1 MPLFIREHGTARA
14 QAFLAANAA
23 EVRWNSPWTIVAR
36 QLQISP
42 IELAT
47 AAVRDLVAPHSSD
60 FLHAAERVLARNHD
74 LYRRLA

>member
-1 MPLFIREHGTARA
+1 VGIAIDLSDQQARD
-14 QAFLAANAA
+14 LA
-23 EVRWNSPWTIVAR
+23 EEAR

-60 FLHAAERVLARNHD
+60 FLHAAERVLAKNHD

>member
-1 MPLFIREHGTARA
+1 VGIAIDLSDQQARD
-14 QAFLAANAA
+14 LA
-23 EVRWNSPWTIVAR
+23 EVAR

-60 FLHAAERVLARNHD
+60 FLHAAERVLAKNHD

>member
-1 MPLFIREHGTARA
+1 MGIAIDLSDQQARD
-14 QAFLAANAA
+14 LA
-23 EVRWNSPWTIVAR
+23 EVAR

-60 FLHAAERVLARNHD
+60 FLHAAERVLAKNHD

>member
-1 MPLFIREHGTARA
+1 VGIAIDLSDQQARD
-14 QAFLAANAA
+14 LA
-23 EVRWNSPWTIVAR
+23 EVAR

-42 IELAT
+42 VELAT

-60 FLHAAERVLARNHD
+60 FLHAAERVLAKNHD

>member
-1 MPLFIREHGTARA
+1 MGIAIDLSDQQARD
-14 QAFLAANAA
+14 LA
-23 EVRWNSPWTIVAR
+23 EVAR

-42 IELAT
+42 VELAT

-60 FLHAAERVLARNHD
+60 FLHAAERVLAKNHD

>member
-1 MPLFIREHGTARA
+1 MGIAIDLSDQQARD
-14 QAFLAANAA
+14 LA
-23 EVRWNSPWTIVAR
+23 EEAR

-60 FLHAAERVLARNHD
+60 FLHAAERVLAKNHD